1 MNTLLLC
8 LAVPAYI
15 LVGLLV
21 VAIVESAADKP
32 MSDAA
37 LWACVLLWPIIA
49 VIVLVLYILA
59 FGLVIVAML
68 VSLVQTTIQTI
79 NRKETK

>member
-1 MNTLLLC
+1 MNTILVC
-8 LAVPAYI
+8 LAVPAYV

-21 VAIVESAADKP
+21 VAIVESADKP

-59 FGLVIVAML
+59 FGLVIVTMIVA
-68 VSLVQTTIQTI
+68 VIQTTIQTI
-79 NRKETK
+79 TNRKETK